1 MRYIHRNFFLS
12 VIAGMFASIDVGAQ
26 SDLLSEVK
34 QQIPVFDVSLQAV
47 NPDWFVRA
55 MGGIDYGIHVKER
68 YGEMI
73 VDADELLS
81 QTLAEMDRN
90 GIRYGILS
98 HGAHIDKWQA
108 AHPDRFLL
116 TYIPDLTLDDHTEA
130 AAQFAEGVAN
140 GKYVALG
147 ELGLVYAG
155 IPLNSPDLF
164 PYYEVAQ
171 EHDIPV
177 FIHTGFSGPN
187 PQQVLSP
194 AFRIATANPLL
205 LEDVLIRFPDLKVV
219 MMHMGWPFFDEAL
232 YMLGTYP
239 NVYMETSVAIW
250 VLGPALFNRML
261 KEAVTTAGSDRIVY
275 GSLQMVWPNVIGR
288 SVNAIRNADYLTAED
303 KHAILWG
310 NAARLLGLE
319 KTVEK
324 LAD

>member
-250 VLGPALFNRML
+250 VLGPELFNRML
-261 KEAVTTAGSDRIVY
+261 KEAVATAGSDRILY

-319 KTVEK
+319 KTVRE
-324 LAD
+324 LTD